1 MRRALVHAGTA
12 GLSMRFVSTQ
22 HSANEAEISG
32 NKTLRENGTGCR
44 AKALPKMRT
53 GFEGAHGFREVR
65 ILENPEDSFEDAHPF
80 PRCAP
85 ETAHLRRRDAAR
97 PKERFP
103 IPNIFSKKLAPI

>member
-85 ETAHLRRRDAAR
+85 ETAHLRVQSKIENPKLPDGTSPLASRRQ
-97 PKERFP
+97 
-103 IPNIFSKKLAPI
+103 SQ